1 MMNNS
6 RLIRITLTLAIVA
19 LLIFIIDQ
27 LWTFGQTIGGAVSTL
42 AAAWFL
48 AFLIKP
54 YVHYLRTGIVPLALI
69 ERARAR
75 WGDEAARRLK
85 LIRLPTAIAVI
96 IVYGVVLL
104 VVVGLATIATVSIIP
119 QAADLI
125 RRFPAF
131 AEELP
136 QLMNDAWPDLARR
149 FGFDPSALIQ
159 SISPGEIRVQA
170 TQIAGLA
177 AGQLLNVAA
186 VTASIVG
193 NLFLVFVLSL
203 FIVLED
209 RLVVKQ
215 FFMVLPK
222 RAHHTA
228 RAMLVAVDQAFSGY
242 LRAQVVGAVLRG
254 LFTFIVFSIFGVNFG
269 VVVAIMFALLSFI
282 PLIGGPIGIAIAT
295 LVTLIVQPE
304 AWLLVALL
312 LFAFDQ
318 LVAYVVS
325 PRLMRRMVGVPSLI
339 ALLAISMGVQLLGF
353 WGLIFGVPIVGAAY
367 ALVFD
372 FYLPRRHRA
381 EGATDDAAKQ
391 TDPAPVVDAS
401 QPQSQPQSVDLMR
414 EEAKAQALKRSS

>member
-6 RLIRITLTLAIVA
+6 RLIRVTLTLAIIA
-19 LLIFIIDQ
+19 LLIFIIDK
-27 LWTFGQTIGGAVSTL
+27 LWTFGQIISGAVSTL

-54 YVHYLRTGIVPLALI
+54 YVSYLRMGIVPPVVV

-75 WGDEAARRLK
+75 WGDEVARRLT
-85 LIRLPTAIAVI
+85 LIRLPTAVAVI
-96 IVYGVVLL
+96 IVYAVVLL
-104 VVVGLATIATVSIIP
+104 IVVGLVTIVTVSIIP

-125 RRFPAF
+125 RRFPAL

-136 QLMNDAWPDLARR
+136 RLMNDSWPDLARQ
-149 FGFDPSALIQ
+149 FGLDPSAMIQ

-193 NLFLVFVLSL
+193 NLFLVIVLSL

-222 RAHHTA
+222 RAHQTA

-254 LFTFIVFSIFGVNFG
+254 LFTFIVFSIFGINFG
-269 VVVAIMFALLSFI
+269 VVVAIVFALLSFI
-282 PLIGGPIGIAIAT
+282 PLVGGPVGIAIAA
-295 LVTLIVQPE
+295 LVTLIARPE

-325 PRLMRRMVGVPSLI
+325 PRLMRRMVGVPSLV
-339 ALLAISMGVQLLGF
+339 ALLAISVGVQLVGF

-372 FYLPRRHRA
+372 FYLPRRRRA
-381 EGATDDAAKQ
+381 EGATDDGAVHVE
-391 TDPAPVVDAS
+391 PAPVADPS
-401 QPQSQPQSVDLMR
+401 QSQPVDLVR
-414 EEAKAQALKRSS
+414 EETVTQTLKRPS